1 MKEVKDPVH
10 RRSLLPWQRTNRSL
24 MTEHPTIRNAMHQA
38 VAAALGTLDAVFPA
52 KTDAAIEPAAAS
64 FQPSLRLA
72 EALAFA
78 VEKHGTQARKGTTI
92 PYVTHLFAVAGR
104 VGESGGNEDEM
115 VAALL
120 HDAVEDGGGAPVLA
134 EIRKRFGAAVA
145 DIVDGC
151 TDDDGGSD
159 KAPWLERKKAY
170 LQSLALAS
178 LPVLRVAC
186 ADKLHNAESIARD
199 LRDFGPTI
207 FQRFRGDREGT
218 LWYYRSLARVF
229 GALIQ
234 DHPDL
239 DPGFRILVRD
249 LRETVAGLEA

>member
-1 MKEVKDPVH
+1 MIEQP
-10 RRSLLPWQRTNRSL
+10 S
-24 MTEHPTIRNAMHQA
+24 IRNAMHQA

-52 KTDAAIEPAAAS
+52 KTDAPSEHPAAA
-64 FQPSLRLA
+64 FQPSTRLSD
-72 EALAFA
+72 ALAFA
-78 VEKHGTQARKGTTI
+78 LGKHGAQARKGTTV
-92 PYVTHLFAVAGR
+92 PYVTHLLAVSAR
-104 VGESGGNEDEM
+104 VGESGGAEDEM

-134 EIRKRFGAAVA
+134 EIRERFGAMVA

-151 TDDDGGSD
+151 TDDDAGAE

-170 LQSLALAS
+170 LESLSGAP

-186 ADKLHNAESIARD
+186 ADKLHNAECIARD
-199 LRDFGPTI
+199 LRDLGPSI

-218 LWYYRSLARVF
+218 LWYYRSLARIF

-249 LRETVAGLEA
+249 LRETVAGLEV